1 MHTQVKLVPEGH
13 VQSILLIC
21 DKWGISTVTFI
32 AHDGDFDLRR
42 TFPVHPL

>member
-13 VQSILLIC
+13 VQSILLIR
-21 DKWGISTVTFI
+21 DKWGISTVTSI
-32 AHDGDFDLRR
+32 ARDGDIDLCR